1 VRPTFIRPL
10 DPADGARPPRGPGW
24 LFEPKFDGYRL
35 EVIKDGRSVRLF
47 SKSGAEYTERLPAF
61 VDAFIDLPARSVI
74 ADGELCFIRGN
85 GQADFHRLMAEMR
98 TKWPDQDQLVL
109 IMFDLQHQDGVDLM
123 PLPLPLTERKR
134 DLVRLCRKSV
144 LSLMKLIQTFPD
156 GQVLFEHCASYG
168 FEGIVAKRLDRPYVS
183 GPSRS
188 WVKVKCP
195 GWKRENS
202 ERFRMFEGSRGR

>member
-1 VRPTFIRPL
+1 
-10 DPADGARPPRGPGW
+10 
-24 LFEPKFDGYRL
+24 
-35 EVIKDGRSVRLF
+35 
-47 SKSGAEYTERLPAF
+47 LPAF
-61 VDAFIDLPARSVI
+61 VDAYIDLPAWSVI
-74 ADGELCFIRGN
+74 VDGELCFIGGN

-109 IMFDLQHQDGVDLM
+109 IMFDLLHQDGVDLR
-123 PLPLPLTERKR
+123 PLPLTERKR

-144 LSLMKLIQTFPD
+144 LSRMKLIQTFPE
-156 GQVLFEHCASYG
+156 GQVLFVHCASYG

-202 ERFRMFEGSRGR
+202 ERFRMFEGSWWR